1 MLAAAAGIVAA
12 TYGRSPAAVEAGLF
26 LAAAALWP
34 IVPVGFTVVAGVT
47 MPNMRGVGFGVTL
60 AAVHVLGD
68 LWSPSLLGWVVDTF
82 AQPDF
87 MATGFGRL
95 LAAIGAVP
103 LARRG
108 HDPENLIAGLLAI
121 IPALLLA
128 GAVLLAGIRH
138 LPREFA
144 LMIAKLRAAP
154 TRRN

>member
-1 MLAAAAGIVAA
+1 
-12 TYGRSPAAVEAGLF
+12 
-26 LAAAALWP
+26 
-34 IVPVGFTVVAGVT
+34 VAGVT

-60 AAVHVLGD
+60 AAVHILGD
-68 LWSPSLLGWVVDTF
+68 LWSPALLGWVIDTF
-82 AQPDF
+82 AQPDS
-87 MATGFGRL
+87 MATVFGRL

-103 LARRG
+103 VARRG
-108 HDPENLIAGLLAI
+108 HDPQNLIAGLLAI

-154 TRRN
+154 TRRH